1 MQFES
6 AGEERPSRVTVER
19 MDPVDAIADTKVVSI
34 DYTLRLDDGEII
46 DSSEGRDPLSFIH
59 GSGQIIAG
67 LEKELAG
74 MIEGDEK
81 HVVVSPA
88 EGYGEY
94 NSDMVETLPRE
105 MFPPDM
111 ALEKGMGF
119 RMRTNA
125 GNIVVAYIES
135 FDENQVIVNLNHP
148 LSGKTLHFDV
158 KVVGV
163 RNATPQELAG
173 GCGSCGSCGSGGCG
187 DGCGDGCGGEG
198 DCCH

>member
-1 MQFES
+1 
-6 AGEERPSRVTVER
+6 
-19 MDPVDAIADTKVVSI
+19 MDAVADTKVVSI
-34 DYTLRLDDGEII
+34 DYTLRLDDGEVV
-46 DSSEGRDPLSFIH
+46 DSSTGRDPLSFIC

-67 LEKELAG
+67 LEKELVG
-74 MIEGDEK
+74 MTEGDEK
-81 HVVVSPA
+81 QVVVVPA

-94 NSDMVETLPRE
+94 NSDLIEKLPRT

-125 GNIVVAYIES
+125 GNIVVAYVES
-135 FDENQVIVNLNHP
+135 HDENQVVVNLNHP

-163 RNATPQELAG
+163 RDATSQELAG
-173 GCGSCGSCGSGGCG
+173 GCGSCSGCGSGGGCG
-187 DGCGDGCGGEG
+187 DGCGEGGS
-198 DCCH
+198 CCSN